1 MQCREARG
9 PPVGESAPGH
19 FSIRRGTVKHALVIE
34 DDALIRE
41 NVIELLT
48 EEGFAAEGA
57 ENGRLG
63 LEAALRSPP
72 AIIICDVRMPELDG
86 FGVLEALRQN
96 PSTRSVPFIFLS
108 AKADRADVRA
118 GMNMGADDY
127 VTKPF
132 TRAELLEA
140 IRARIVRQESLRSA
154 PDIPTAKPEPG
165 SVVIE
170 DPAMQGVYAL
180 AAKAAQ
186 ALISVLLLGETG
198 VGKEVLAQ
206 SIHKLS
212 QRRAG
217 PFLAL
222 NCAAMSESLLEGELF
237 GSERGAY
244 TGATQSR
251 LGLLESAN
259 GGTVFLDEVGELP
272 LSIQAKL
279 LRVLEERRILRVG
292 GRTPVAIDVRF
303 VSATNRD
310 LEAEVARGAFRH
322 DLYYRLNGISIT
334 IPPLR
339 ERRREIL
346 PLGLRFVD
354 SAAAQLGRP
363 APTLGEDASE
373 ILLGYGWPGNI
384 RELKNVIGRAVVLA
398 DDSITPEHLPDF
410 VRKSRVSQPPPSAP
424 PASAGAPDSRG
435 LRDELAAMEKRRIVE
450 ALDKCH
456 GNQTAAAELLG
467 MSRRTLVSRLS
478 EYDLPRPRK
487 R

>member
-1 MQCREARG
+1 M
-9 PPVGESAPGH
+9 
-19 FSIRRGTVKHALVIE
+19 KHALVIE

-41 NVIELLT
+41 NLIELLS
-48 EEGFAAEGA
+48 EEGFQAQGA
-57 ENGRLG
+57 ENGRVG
-63 LEAALRSPP
+63 LEAALKSPP
-72 AIIICDVRMPELDG
+72 ALIICDVRMPDLDG
-86 FGVLEALRQN
+86 FGVLEAIRQN
-96 PSTRSVPFIFLS
+96 PATRAVPFIFLS

-154 PDIPTAKPEPG
+154 PEIPVGKPDPQ

-170 DPAMQGVYAL
+170 DPVMQGVYEL
-180 AAKAAQ
+180 ASKAAQ

-212 QRRAG
+212 QRRGG

-222 NCAAMSESLLEGELF
+222 NCAAISESLLEGELF
-237 GSERGAY
+237 GNERGAY
-244 TGATQSR
+244 TGASQSR
-251 LGLLESAN
+251 AGLLESAN
-259 GGTVFLDEVGELP
+259 GGTVFLDEVGDLP
-272 LSIQAKL
+272 LSIQVKL

-292 GRTPVAIDVRF
+292 GRTPVPIDVRF

-310 LEAEVARGAFRH
+310 LEADVQRATFRQ

-339 ERRREIL
+339 ERRREII
-346 PLGLRFVD
+346 PLGLRFVET
-354 SAAAQLGRP
+354 AARQLGRA
-363 APTLGEDASE
+363 APTLTEEASE
-373 ILLGYGWPGNI
+373 LLLHYRWPGNI

-398 DDSITPEHLPDF
+398 EGIITPEHLPDF
-410 VRKSRVSQPPPSAP
+410 IRRATASQPPPSGRQPGVAD
-424 PASAGAPDSRG
+424 AEPDSGG
-435 LRDELAAMEKRRIVE
+435 LRSELAAIEKRRIVE

-478 EYDLPRPRK
+478 EYDIPRPRK

>member
-1 MQCREARG
+1 M
-9 PPVGESAPGH
+9 
-19 FSIRRGTVKHALVIE
+19 KHALVIE

-48 EEGFAAEGA
+48 EEGFQAEGA
-57 ENGRLG
+57 ENGRAG
-63 LEAALRSPP
+63 LNAALKSPP
-72 AIIICDVRMPELDG
+72 ALIICDVRMPELDG
-86 FGVLEALRQN
+86 FGVLEAIRQN
-96 PSTRSVPFIFLS
+96 PATRAVPFIFPS

-140 IRARIVRQESLRSA
+140 IRARIVRQESLRST
-154 PDIPTAKPEPG
+154 PDIPVGKPDPQT
-165 SVVIE
+165 VVIE
-170 DPAMQGVYAL
+170 DPVMQGVYEL
-180 AAKAAQ
+180 ASKAAQ
-186 ALISVLLLGETG
+186 ALITVLLLGETG

-212 QRRAG
+212 QRRSG

-222 NCAAMSESLLEGELF
+222 NCAAISESLLEGELF
-237 GSERGAY
+237 GNERGAY
-244 TGATQSR
+244 TGASQSR
-251 LGLLESAN
+251 AGLLESAN

-272 LSIQAKL
+272 LPIQVKL

-292 GRTPVAIDVRF
+292 GRTPVPIDVRF

-310 LEAEVARGAFRH
+310 LEAEVQRGTFRQ

-339 ERRREIL
+339 ERRREVI

-354 SAAAQLGRP
+354 AAAKQLGRA
-363 APTLGEDASE
+363 APTLTEEASE
-373 ILLGYGWPGNI
+373 LLLAYRWPGNI

-398 DDSITPEHLPDF
+398 EGDIRPQHLPEF
-410 VRKSRVSQPPPSAP
+410 IQRAAASQPPSSGAQSAAVGASTADPS
-424 PASAGAPDSRG
+424 PDSRG
-435 LRDELAAMEKRRIVE
+435 LRGELATIEKRRILE

-478 EYDLPRPRK
+478 EYDIPRPRK